1 MATNPVLS
9 PEPLPKVTYTPI
21 PESAEHINIQG
32 GVRENL
38 EPRLEA
44 YERSAI

>member
-1 MATNPVLS
+1 MDTNPGLS
-9 PEPLPKVTYTPI
+9 PEILPKVTYTPI
-21 PESAEHINIQG
+21 PESAESINIQG
-32 GVRENL
+32 GVRDFL

>member
-1 MATNPVLS
+1 MDTNPGLS
-9 PEPLPKVTYTPI
+9 PETLPKVTYTPI
-21 PESAEHINIQG
+21 PESTEHINIQG